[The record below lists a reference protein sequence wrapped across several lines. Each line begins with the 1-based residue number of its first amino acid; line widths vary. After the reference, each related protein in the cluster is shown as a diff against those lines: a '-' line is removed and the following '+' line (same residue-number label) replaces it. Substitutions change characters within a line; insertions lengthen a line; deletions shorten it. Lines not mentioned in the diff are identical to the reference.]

1 MLTNKQMVDKGYSK
15 AFRCCFDLLA
25 KYADAADEQATWDQ
39 CCVEAAGI
47 YDQFKAEPFAPMVSQ
62 MLQAVFSEIGRTYNP
77 GEKGSTQTRRE
88 EKYRFTL

>member
-25 KYADAADEQATWDQ
+25 KYADAEDQPDTWDQ
-39 CCVEAAGI
+39 CCKEAIEI
-47 YDQFKAEPFAPMVSQ
+47 YDQFKEAPFAPMVSK
-62 MLQAVFSEIGRTYNP
+62 MLQAVFDEIGRLYDPATKTTVQP
-77 GEKGSTQTRRE
+77 ERG